1 MPKQQSEKYVIIV
14 HPKHGERKTLD
25 WVAES
30 LLKKGWKL
38 KEEQKKTT
46 TKPEKVNDGNVN

>member
-30 LLKKGWKL
+30 LLKKGWEL